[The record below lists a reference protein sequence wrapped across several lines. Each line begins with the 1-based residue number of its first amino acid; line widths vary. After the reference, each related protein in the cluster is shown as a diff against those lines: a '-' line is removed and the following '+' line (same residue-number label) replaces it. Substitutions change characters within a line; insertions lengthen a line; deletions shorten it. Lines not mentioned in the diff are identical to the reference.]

1 MYFFFNYFSNVWRG
15 SFECLQVEPSR
26 ARTFC
31 RPCSQWPV
39 RTLALRLAVTIFWI
53 IFCLL
58 GCSFAYIIHN
68 LQTKKKRTFHKTKR
82 SLYMYSMTY
91 AGVAIYF
98 CLAGSLYLPLVGQQ
112 LISPVFHSSH
122 RPCFKCVSY
131 SSRSFDTY
139 IFVFQVTV
147 ES

>member
-1 MYFFFNYFSNVWRG
+1 MYFFFNFFNVWRG
-15 SFECLQVEPSR
+15 SSECLQVEPSR
-26 ARTFC
+26 PRTFC

-39 RTLALRLAVTIFWI
+39 RTLALQLAIPISWI

-68 LQTKKKRTFHKTKR
+68 LQTKKKTFHKTKR